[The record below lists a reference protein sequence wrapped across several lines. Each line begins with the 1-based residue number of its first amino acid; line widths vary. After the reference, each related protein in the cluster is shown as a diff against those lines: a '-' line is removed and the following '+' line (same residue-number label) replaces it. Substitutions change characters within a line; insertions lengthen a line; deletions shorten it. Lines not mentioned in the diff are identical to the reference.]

1 MRRRRDKYE
10 DKCRMIITGRMM
22 ISMMDGKDAEDEKEQ
37 GSGLMRSS
45 DNDAEL

>member
-1 MRRRRDKYE
+1 MRRRRDKDE

-22 ISMMDGKDAEDEKEQ
+22 ISMDGKDAEDEKDQ